1 MFRHSLMLGLA
12 LLAASASRAQSPAQS
27 PAQFTPQSIAPVTA
41 TALDKE
47 TGPLSLPAAIS
58 LAFEQNKTLAAARKE
73 IEAADATILQAGARP
88 KPEFSALIEDTR
100 KSSRTTTYQINQPIE
115 LGGKRSAR
123 IEAAQRARDM
133 AVLDYAAKRSDLRA
147 AVVAAY
153 YEVMVA
159 TERQR
164 LARELLELA
173 GTSAA
178 MTQRRVMAGKIS
190 PVEQTKAQVAR
201 SAAQLELNQANSELS
216 LARQKL
222 AMSWGATVGRQP
234 LSDQGVESLPPLPA
248 IAQLTEKVANG
259 PAVRL
264 ARLEVER
271 RRALASIETSKRT
284 PDVSLTLGNKRD
296 ESNARNM
303 WVVGVSVPIPVF
315 DSNQGNELEALKRV
329 DIARD
334 ALALTELQMQGEA
347 AQAFERLRN
356 AREEATALRSDIV
369 PAAQSAYQAA
379 RTGFELG
386 KFGYL
391 DVLDAQRT
399 YFQAKAQYWKA
410 LSAAFQAAADLDRLA
425 GTETPPA
432 E

>member
-1 MFRHSLMLGLA
+1 MFRHSFMLGLA

-27 PAQFTPQSIAPVTA
+27 PAQFTTQSIAPVTA
-41 TALDKE
+41 SALDKE

-88 KPEFSALIEDTR
+88 NPEFSALIEDTR

-133 AVLDYAAKRSDLRA
+133 AVLDYAAKRSELRA

-201 SAAQLELNQANSELS
+201 SAAQLEFNQANSELS

-234 LSDQGVESLPPLPA
+234 LSDEGVESLPPLPA

-399 YFQAKAQYWKA
+399 YFQTKAQYWKA

-425 GTETPPA
+425 GTEAPPA

>member
-1 MFRHSLMLGLA
+1 MFRHSFMLGLA

-27 PAQFTPQSIAPVTA
+27 PAQFTTQSIAPVTA
-41 TALDKE
+41 SALDKE

-58 LAFEQNKTLAAARKE
+58 LALEQNKTLAAARKE

-88 KPEFSALIEDTR
+88 NPEFSALIEDTR

-133 AVLDYAAKRSDLRA
+133 AVLDYAAKRSELRA

-153 YEVMVA
+153 YEAMVA

-234 LSDQGVESLPPLPA
+234 LSDEGVELLPPLPA

>member
-1 MFRHSLMLGLA
+1 MFRHSFTLGLA
-12 LLAASASRAQSPAQS
+12 LLATSPSHAQSPAQS
-27 PAQFTPQSIAPVTA
+27 NPQSILPA
-41 TALDKE
+41 TASALDRE
-47 TGPLSLPAAIS
+47 AGPLSLQAAIS
-58 LAFEQNKTLAAARKE
+58 LAFDHNKTLAAARKE
-73 IEAADATILQAGARP
+73 IEAVEATILQAGARP
-88 KPEFSALIEDTR
+88 NPEFSALIEDVR

-133 AVLDYAAKRSDLRA
+133 AVLDYAAKRSELRA

-164 LARELLELA
+164 LAQELLELA

-178 MTQRRVMAGKIS
+178 MTQRRVMAGKIT

-222 AMSWGATVGRQP
+222 AMSWGATAGRQP

-271 RRALASIETSKRT
+271 RRALASLETSKRT

-399 YFQAKAQYWKA
+399 YFQAKAQYWRA
-410 LSAAFQAAADLDRLA
+410 LSVAFQAAADLDRLA

>member
-1 MFRHSLMLGLA
+1 MFRHSFMLGLA

-73 IEAADATILQAGARP
+73 IEAADATLLQAGARP
-88 KPEFSALIEDTR
+88 NPEFSALIEDTR

-133 AVLDYAAKRSDLRA
+133 AVLDYAAKRSELRA

-164 LARELLELA
+164 LAQELLELA

-201 SAAQLELNQANSELS
+201 SAAQLELNQASSELS

-234 LSDQGVESLPPLPA
+234 LSDEGVESLPPLPA

-425 GTETPPA
+425 GTEAPPA

>member
-1 MFRHSLMLGLA
+1 MFRHSFMLGLA

-27 PAQFTPQSIAPVTA
+27 PAQFTTQSIAPVTA
-41 TALDKE
+41 SALDKE

-88 KPEFSALIEDTR
+88 NPEFSALIEDTR

-234 LSDQGVESLPPLPA
+234 LSDEGVESLPPLPA

>member
-1 MFRHSLMLGLA
+1 MFRHSFMLGLA

-58 LAFEQNKTLAAARKE
+58 LALEQNKTLAAARKE

-88 KPEFSALIEDTR
+88 NPEFSALIEDTR

-133 AVLDYAAKRSDLRA
+133 AVLDYAAKRSELRA

-190 PVEQTKAQVAR
+190 PVEQTKAKVAR

-234 LSDQGVESLPPLPA
+234 LSDEGVESLPPLPA
-248 IAQLTEKVANG
+248 IAQLTEQVANG

-315 DSNQGNELEALKRV
+315 DRNQGNELEALKRV

-334 ALALTELQMQGEA
+334 ALAFTELQMQGEA

-425 GTETPPA
+425 GTDTPPA

>member
-1 MFRHSLMLGLA
+1 MFRHSFMLGLA
-12 LLAASASRAQSPAQS
+12 LLAASASHAQSPAQS

-41 TALDKE
+41 SALDKE

-58 LAFEQNKTLAAARKE
+58 LALEQNKTLAAARKE
-73 IEAADATILQAGARP
+73 IEAADATLLQAGARP
-88 KPEFSALIEDTR
+88 NPEFSALIEDTR

-133 AVLDYAAKRSDLRA
+133 AVLDYAAKRSELRA

-201 SAAQLELNQANSELS
+201 SAAQLEFNQANSELS

-234 LSDQGVESLPPLPA
+234 LSDEGVESLPPLPA

>member
-1 MFRHSLMLGLA
+1 MFRHSFMLGLV
-12 LLAASASRAQSPAQS
+12 LLAASSSHAQSNL
-27 PAQFTPQSIAPVTA
+27 QSIVRVTA
-41 TALDKE
+41 STLDQD
-47 TGPLSLPAAIS
+47 TGPLSLQAAIS

-73 IEAADATILQAGARP
+73 IEAVDATILQAGARP
-88 KPEFSALIEDTR
+88 NPEFSALIEDTR

-123 IEAAQRARDM
+123 IEAARRARDM
-133 AVLDYAAKRSDLRA
+133 AVLDYAAKRSELRA

-153 YEVMVA
+153 YEVRVA

-164 LARELLELA
+164 LAHELLALA
-173 GTSAA
+173 STSAGMA
-178 MTQRRVMAGKIS
+178 QRRVMAGKIS
-190 PVEQTKAQVAR
+190 PVEQTKAQVAQ
-201 SAAQLELNQANSELS
+201 SAAQLELNQANSELG

-222 AMSWGATVGRQP
+222 AMLWGATAARQP
-234 LSDQGVESLPPLPA
+234 LSDQGGEALPPLPA
-248 IAQLTEKVANG
+248 IAQLTEQVANG

-296 ESNARNM
+296 ESSARNM
-303 WVVGVSVPIPVF
+303 WVVGFSVPIPVF
-315 DSNQGNELEALKRV
+315 DSNQGNELEAFKRV

-347 AQAFERLRN
+347 AQGFERLRN
-356 AREEATALRSDIV
+356 AREEATALRNDIV

>member
-1 MFRHSLMLGLA
+1 
-12 LLAASASRAQSPAQS
+12 
-27 PAQFTPQSIAPVTA
+27 
-41 TALDKE
+41 
-47 TGPLSLPAAIS
+47 
-58 LAFEQNKTLAAARKE
+58 
-73 IEAADATILQAGARP
+73 
-88 KPEFSALIEDTR
+88 
-100 KSSRTTTYQINQPIE
+100 
-115 LGGKRSAR
+115 
-123 IEAAQRARDM
+123 M
-133 AVLDYAAKRSDLRA
+133 AVLDYAAKRSELRA

-234 LSDQGVESLPPLPA
+234 LSDEGVESLPPLPA

-296 ESNARNM
+296 ESDARNM

-315 DSNQGNELEALKRV
+315 DRNQGNELEALKRV